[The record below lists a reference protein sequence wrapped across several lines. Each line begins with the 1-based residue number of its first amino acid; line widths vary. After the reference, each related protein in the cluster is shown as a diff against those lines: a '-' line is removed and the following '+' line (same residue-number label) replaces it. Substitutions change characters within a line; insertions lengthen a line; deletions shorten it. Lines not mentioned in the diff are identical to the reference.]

1 MATDEDDPA
10 RHPLV
15 VAMRALLRASHGQ
28 SGRAIRSAVR
38 EAAALAHEVA
48 TCGSLGEHDAAL
60 SHRESLDGLEADASS
75 VESELRLVW
84 DTLVLSRE
92 LPRAEGLDFEE
103 IEELVLAHL
112 LAFPDFLADALVM
125 NFLRQVQLGQ
135 SFLHAEDQR
144 INVAAVLQQLQPQLE
159 KHKATA
165 AAIAAECC
173 RHLQDRSETL
183 AGKLLSRMD
192 LDNDGFVGEQD
203 FLKSAVHAL
212 ALEVRAEG
220 VLRRTNCG
228 CGGTFLIESLR
239 CKDPICV
246 APRGPFFGWGD
257 VYEETVP
264 LHLKAGQRT
273 SSPDGQVENVAVS
286 AGVQQLLKDESFA
299 DDFHEAMC
307 TALIRNGTVQVEG

>member
-212 ALEVRAEG
+212 ALEV
-220 VLRRTNCG
+220 
-228 CGGTFLIESLR
+228 
-239 CKDPICV
+239 
-246 APRGPFFGWGD
+246 
-257 VYEETVP
+257 
-264 LHLKAGQRT
+264 
-273 SSPDGQVENVAVS
+273 ENVAVS

>member
-165 AAIAAECC
+165 AAIAAE
-173 RHLQDRSETL
+173 
-183 AGKLLSRMD
+183 
-192 LDNDGFVGEQD
+192 
-203 FLKSAVHAL
+203 
-212 ALEVRAEG
+212 
-220 VLRRTNCG
+220 
-228 CGGTFLIESLR
+228 
-239 CKDPICV
+239 
-246 APRGPFFGWGD
+246 
-257 VYEETVP
+257 
-264 LHLKAGQRT
+264 
-273 SSPDGQVENVAVS
+273 
-286 AGVQQLLKDESFA
+286 QLLKDESFA

-307 TALIRNGTVQVEG
+307 TALIRNGTVQADKDAAAHRRVENGARTVSRLLVWELGGSAPLEDLLAASVRIPTPCTAKRSMDEEQSGTQLQVPRTSDANMASQAEPVQSEGPPPL

>member
-212 ALEVRAEG
+212 ALEG
-220 VLRRTNCG
+220 
-228 CGGTFLIESLR
+228 
-239 CKDPICV
+239 
-246 APRGPFFGWGD
+246 
-257 VYEETVP
+257 TVP

>member
-1 MATDEDDPA
+1 MILRGTPWLWLCGPCCGPVMAKVVVPFDLRSEKQLLSRTRWRPAGLWVSTMQLSRIARVWMAWRQMLRVWNPSCAWSGIGIGATPDE
-10 RHPLV
+10 HFV
-15 VAMRALLRASHGQ
+15 HGH
-28 SGRAIRSAVR
+28 S
-38 EAAALAHEVA
+38 
-48 TCGSLGEHDAAL
+48 T
-60 SHRESLDGLEADASS
+60 
-75 VESELRLVW
+75 

-212 ALEVRAEG
+212 ALEV
-220 VLRRTNCG
+220 
-228 CGGTFLIESLR
+228 
-239 CKDPICV
+239 
-246 APRGPFFGWGD
+246 
-257 VYEETVP
+257 
-264 LHLKAGQRT
+264 
-273 SSPDGQVENVAVS
+273 ENVAVS